1 MSVKPMMERL
11 QRTPQELM
19 NLGDDVTRWIKY
31 EAELE
36 AGFGEKIAKLAHGE
50 KLFTCIQC
58 GTCSATCPVSHYMDY
73 TPRKI
78 IAMVREGFKE
88 EVLGSFTIWLC
99 ASCYSCTADCPREIK
114 ITDVMYALKQMAI
127 QEGVYPKR
135 FPIPVMATEFFR
147 GVEREGRN
155 SEGRLM
161 MNMAL
166 KTNPFRLL
174 RYAKLG
180 WNLWRTGRAS
190 LREEG
195 IQNKEGLHK
204 LLRAVE
210 RAKEGAAK

>member
-1 MSVKPMMERL
+1 MNGKSQARQKE
-11 QRTPQELM
+11 TAKELM
-19 NLGDDVTRWIKY
+19 DMKEATRWIKY
-31 EAELE
+31 EAELDP
-36 AGFGEKIAKLAHGE
+36 GFGGKIAKLAHGE

-58 GTCSATCPVSHYMDY
+58 GTCSATCPVSHYMDF

-99 ASCYSCTADCPREIK
+99 ASCYSCTVDCPREIK
-114 ITDVMYALKQMAI
+114 ITDVMYALKQQAI
-127 QEGVYPKR
+127 LEGVYPKR
-135 FPIPVMATEFFR
+135 FPIAVMATEFFR
-147 GVEREGRN
+147 GVEKEGRN
-155 SEGRLM
+155 NEGRLM

-180 WNLWRTGRAS
+180 LNLFRTGRVS

-195 IQNKEGLHK
+195 IQNKEGLRK

-210 RAKEGAAK
+210 RAREGAAK